1 MYSTFEV
8 LNDRLDLQLQA
19 AKEARYDK
27 EALIKFFRMVCAK

>member
-1 MYSTFEV
+1 MQLFEY
-8 LNDRLDLQLQA
+8 LNDSLDLSIQA